1 MSKEPKRSFF
11 GIPDFLG
18 ATLKRTLSGSSAAPT
33 PEPLHHR
40 SSEPLPP
47 ALESLQRR
55 LGHVFREPDLLLCAV
70 THPSYLQ
77 DHPEIEDNNQRLEFL
92 GDAVLQLIL
101 TEELFQLFPEDREGL
116 LSKRRATLTKG
127 TFLAALA
134 REIGLDTCLRLS
146 PGEEASGGRQRAA
159 ALEDACEALLGALY
173 LDAGLPVAREVV
185 LRLYGPLEQRLVG
198 NLDADN
204 PKGRLQ
210 ELIQPR
216 HGNGALRY
224 EVAQV
229 AGEDHDR
236 EYEATVF
243 INDRP
248 LGKGRGK
255 SKKHAEEAAAKAAL
269 GGPLPE

>member
-1 MSKEPKRSFF
+1 MSKESKRSFF

-18 ATLKRTLSGSSAAPT
+18 SRLKRTLSGASAAPAEDSSRR
-33 PEPLHHR
+33 PSGPL
-40 SSEPLPP
+40 SSELE
-47 ALESLQRR
+47 ALQKR
-55 LGHVFREPDLLLCAV
+55 LGHVFREPELLRCAV

-77 DHPEIEDNNQRLEFL
+77 DHPEIDDNNQRLEFL

-127 TFLAALA
+127 TFLALLA
-134 REIGLDTCLRLS
+134 RELGLDACLRLS
-146 PGEEASGGRQRAA
+146 PGEEASGGRHRAA
-159 ALEDACEALLGALY
+159 ALEDACEALFGAIY
-173 LDAGLPVAREVV
+173 LDAGLPLTREVV
-185 LRLYGPLEQRLVG
+185 LRLYGPLPRRLAG

-210 ELIQPR
+210 ELIQPL
-216 HGNGALRY
+216 HGNTALRY

-229 AGEDHDR
+229 AGADHDR

-248 LGKGRGK
+248 AGTGRGK
-255 SKKHAEEAAAKAAL
+255 SKKHAEEAAAKVAL
-269 GGPLPE
+269 SGPLPE